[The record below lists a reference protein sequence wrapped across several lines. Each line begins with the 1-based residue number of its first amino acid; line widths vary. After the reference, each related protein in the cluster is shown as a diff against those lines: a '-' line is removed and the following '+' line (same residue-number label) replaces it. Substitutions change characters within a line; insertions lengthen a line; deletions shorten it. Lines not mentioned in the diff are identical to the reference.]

1 MPATNHSSGPRER
14 ILSSP
19 VLYLGKVT
27 VTERITPNKAGRF
40 SGTRLKAIIFPFLYT
55 LVRVLPV
62 GLALL
67 PARLL
72 VATAGLLYVLP
83 NNPLR
88 KACEH
93 IYQLM
98 PARNNE
104 PRHSPR
110 QLYKQ
115 FLHNALGVLNKFFT
129 LYRHGSEAVLPR
141 IHMQADDKARI
152 QSLIDTHGGIV
163 LAVPHNIASAFSA
176 LRIGDCFDMLL
187 VAKNSPTIERTRIA
201 IDFYERMQLSLLLVR
216 EGHPIELSR
225 AMFSCLRD
233 GKLVAATLDNID
245 RTSSHVPTLLF
256 NQTVGLSDWAA
267 RIAARMQVPVIP
279 AYFHSRG
286 KDIEVSVG
294 TALVSHDISYAVQHY
309 ASFFEQ
315 EILKDPAS
323 WAYLA
328 DKHWQKVIS
337 KAVGKAPAT

>member
-1 MPATNHSSGPRER
+1 MSTTDHSTGTRAEV
-14 ILSSP
+14 LTSP

-27 VTERITPNKAGRF
+27 VTERASLNKNGRL
-40 SGTRLKAIIFPFLYT
+40 SGTRLKAVIFPFLHKA
-55 LVRVLPV
+55 VRVLPV

-67 PARLL
+67 PVRTLL
-72 VATAGLLYVLP
+72 AVAGFLYILP

-93 IYQLM
+93 ICRLM
-98 PARNNE
+98 PDGDTGAKYL
-104 PRHSPR
+104 PR
-110 QLYKQ
+110 QVYKQ
-115 FLHNALGVLNKFFT
+115 FLRNALGVMHNFFT

-141 IHMQADDKARI
+141 IHMQTDDRRRI

-176 LRIGDCFDMLL
+176 LRIGDSFDMLL

-201 IDFYERMQLSLLLVR
+201 IDFYERMKLSLLLVR
-216 EGHPIELSR
+216 EGHPVELSR
-225 AMFSCLRD
+225 AMFTCLKK

-245 RTSSHVPTLLF
+245 RTPGQIPTRLF
-256 NQTVGLSDWAA
+256 GQTVGLSDWAA

-294 TALVSHDISYAVQHY
+294 TALVSQDISNAVQHY

-328 DKHWQKVIS
+328 DKHWQKVLS
-337 KAVGKAPAT
+337 TAVGKQPPT

>member
-1 MPATNHSSGPRER
+1 MPSKNHSSRTR
-14 ILSSP
+14 TQVLNSP
-19 VLYLGKVT
+19 ILYLGKVT
-27 VTERITPNKAGRF
+27 VTERIEPKKPGRL
-40 SGTRLKAIIFPFLYT
+40 SGTRLKAFIFPLLHR
-55 LVRVLPV
+55 LVRTLPV

-72 VATAGLLYVLP
+72 VAIMDLLYLLP

-88 KACEH
+88 NACEH
-93 IYQLM
+93 ICQLTPGRNSV
-98 PARNNE
+98 PA
-104 PRHSPR
+104 HSPR
-110 QLYKQ
+110 QIYKQ
-115 FLHNALGVLNKFFT
+115 FLHNTLGVLDNFFT

-141 IHMQADDKARI
+141 INMQADDQVRI
-152 QSLIDTHGGIV
+152 QSLIDAHGGIV

-225 AMFSCLRD
+225 AMFSCLRN

-245 RTSSHVPTLLF
+245 RTSSQVPVLLF
-256 NQTVGLSDWAA
+256 GQTVGLSDWAA

-279 AYFHSRG
+279 AYFDSRG
-286 KDIEVSVG
+286 NDIEVSVG
-294 TALVSHDISYAVQHY
+294 TALVSQDIPYAVQHY
-309 ASFFEQ
+309 ASYFEQ
-315 EILKDPAS
+315 KILENPAS

-328 DKHWQKVIS
+328 DKHWQKVLN